1 MSRKSK
7 KIFNPNFYINVDSTI
22 DKKINLLKIY
32 TDEIKKWPHSR
43 SLKSI
48 KNLAMYRGSQ
58 IGIKYAEAFIIVR
71 ELQN

>member
-1 MSRKSK
+1 ME
-7 KIFNPNFYINVDSTI
+7 STI
-22 DKKINLLKIY
+22 SKKINLLKLY
-32 TDEIKKWPHSR
+32 KDEIKKWPHSR

-71 ELQN
+71 ELQD